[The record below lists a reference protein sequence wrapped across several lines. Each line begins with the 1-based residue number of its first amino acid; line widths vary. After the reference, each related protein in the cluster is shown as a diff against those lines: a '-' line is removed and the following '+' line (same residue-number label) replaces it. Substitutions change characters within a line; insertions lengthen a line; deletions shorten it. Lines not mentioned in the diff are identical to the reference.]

1 MSQNLNVHP
10 TPPPHLPP
18 SPQHTQTHFTLL
30 SHLSSSSFS
39 FLLMHKGAHART
51 HCMHVRY
58 TLLCPL
64 VLRNTKSTCSRE
76 CLLNIHTNSY
86 TCVPMWAFP
95 GRGSCMADT
104 VLLCWSL
111 HCFLCLY
118 LLLSS
123 PSLSVCLSVYLLVS
137 QQTNTAVILQTIFIR
152 SSHSL
157 CRTSLSS
164 HKSPAA
170 SSEPILVLWRRDE
183 HNDCVCICVS
193 IPLVTPALFPTERV
207 PALCVSWLAGPKE
220 RRLFCTYPETLPCQA
235 WDEILSIALTPHSQ
249 APHSKTH
256 TITSPGGR
264 VIPCQKSS
272 RYTEV
277 CFTRCKN
284 MFFFLFASQLFLF
297 KKCSHL

>member
-164 HKSPAA
+164 HNPRRHHQNPFWYCEEGMNTMTVCVYVCPSPLSLPLFFPLSACQL
-170 SSEPILVLWRRDE
+170 SVFPGWQDRRRD
-183 HNDCVCICVS
+183 DCS
-193 IPLVTPALFPTERV
+193 APTQR
-207 PALCVSWLAGPKE
+207 PFLAK
-220 RRLFCTYPETLPCQA
+220 
-235 WDEILSIALTPHSQ
+235 
-249 APHSKTH
+249 
-256 TITSPGGR
+256 PGM
-264 VIPCQKSS
+264 KS
-272 RYTEV
+272 
-277 CFTRCKN
+277 
-284 MFFFLFASQLFLF
+284 FL
-297 KKCSHL
+297 

>member
-1 MSQNLNVHP
+1 
-10 TPPPHLPP
+10 
-18 SPQHTQTHFTLL
+18 
-30 SHLSSSSFS
+30 
-39 FLLMHKGAHART
+39 
-51 HCMHVRY
+51 
-58 TLLCPL
+58 
-64 VLRNTKSTCSRE
+64 
-76 CLLNIHTNSY
+76 
-86 TCVPMWAFP
+86 
-95 GRGSCMADT
+95 MADT

-164 HKSPAA
+164 HNPRRHHQNPFWYCEEGMNTMTVCVYVCPSPL
-170 SSEPILVLWRRDE
+170 SL
-183 HNDCVCICVS
+183 
-193 IPLVTPALFPTERV
+193 PLFFPLS
-207 PALCVSWLAGPKE
+207 ACQLSVSWLAGPKE

-235 WDEILSIALTPHSQ
+235 WDEILSIALTPHSR